1 MKKIITS
8 ICFLTAL
15 NINAQKISVSESTE
29 KFSTGSKNA
38 VTTTIMEAK
47 LDDVISEWKK
57 VLKDF
62 KHDKV
67 KEDNNEVFGDN
78 LLIKDLGVNTVD
90 FYTKFEENKKDKTI
104 KMSTAVDLG
113 GMYLKGGEHS
123 DKIKFVEKIT
133 KEFAIKMTKEPIE
146 QRLKDA
152 EKDVAK
158 QEDKLK
164 DLEKDNKNFHDDIK
178 TYNEKI
184 AKAEKESV
192 GKEGDVK
199 KKEGEVAVQKKVVS
213 ASSDAVSEQAKSSKK
228 ILDKL
233 EDQLK
238 DLQKD
243 VKDLKNDIEDY
254 KEKIKKA
261 EKDIKSNEEDQKKK
275 KEEIETAKKN
285 RDEVKKKLDSVS

>member
-1 MKKIITS
+1 MKKIFTT
-8 ICFLTAL
+8 ICSFSVLY
-15 NINAQKISVSESTE
+15 ISAQKITVSESTE
-29 KFSTGSKNA
+29 KFSTGSQNA

-47 LDDVISEWKK
+47 LSDVINEWKH

-62 KHDKV
+62 KYEKV

-78 LLIKDLGVNTVD
+78 ILIKEWGNNPVD
-90 FYTKFEENKKDKTI
+90 FYTKFEENKKEKTI

-113 GMYLKGGEHS
+113 GSYMKGGEHS
-123 DKIKFVEKIT
+123 DKIKFVEKMM

-146 QRLKDA
+146 EKLKAADK
-152 EKDVAK
+152 EVSK

-164 DLEKDNKNFHDDIK
+164 DLEKDNKNLHDDI
-178 TYNEKI
+178 TNYNNKI
-184 AKAEKESV
+184 TKAEKELVEKSA
-192 GKEGDVK
+192 EIK
-199 KKEGEVAVQKKVVS
+199 KKQAEVDVQRKVVA

-238 DLQKD
+238 DL
-243 VKDLKNDIEDY
+243 KNDEKNLKEDVENY

-261 EKDIKSNEEDQKKK
+261 EKDIKTNEEDQKKK

-285 RDEVKKKLDSVS
+285 RDEIKKKLDSVS

>member
-1 MKKIITS
+1 MKKIITC
-8 ICFLTAL
+8 ICFFTLSVS
-15 NINAQKISVSESTE
+15 AQKISVSETTE
-29 KFSTGSKNA
+29 KFSTGSQNA

-62 KHDKV
+62 KHEKV

-78 LLIKDLGVNTVD
+78 ILIKDWGTNTAD

-113 GMYLKGGEHS
+113 GMYMKGGEHA
-123 DKIKFVEKIT
+123 DKVKFVEKIT

-146 QRLKDA
+146 ERLKDA
-152 EKDVAK
+152 EKEVAK

-164 DLEKDNKNFHDDIK
+164 DLEKDNKNLHDDIK
-178 TYNEKI
+178 NYNEKI
-184 AKAEKESV
+184 TKAEKELV
-192 GKEGDVK
+192 GKEAEIK
-199 KKEGEVAVQKKVVS
+199 KKEAEVNVQKKVVS

-228 ILDKL
+228 ILEKL

-238 DLQKD
+238 DLQKEA
-243 VKDLKNDIEDY
+243 KDLKNDIEDY

-261 EKDIKSNEEDQKKK
+261 EKDIKTNEEDQKKK

-285 RDEVKKKLDSVS
+285 RDEVKKKLDSIN

>member
-1 MKKIITS
+1 MKKICLS
-8 ICFLTAL
+8 ICVLTAAHL
-15 NINAQKISVSESTE
+15 SAQKISVSESNE
-29 KFSTGSKNA
+29 KFSTGSQNA

-47 LDDVISEWKK
+47 LDNVIHEWKK

-78 LLIKDLGVNTVD
+78 ILIKDWGANTVD

-113 GMYLKGGEHS
+113 GMYMKGGEHS
-123 DKIKFVEKIT
+123 DKVKFVEKIT

-146 QRLKDA
+146 ERLKDA
-152 EKDVAK
+152 EKLVSK
-158 QEDKLK
+158 EEDKLK
-164 DLEKDNKNFHDDIK
+164 DLEKDNKNLHDDI
-178 TYNEKI
+178 TDYNSKI
-184 AKAEKESV
+184 TKAEKDLIT
-192 GKEGDVK
+192 KEAELK
-199 KKEGEVAVQKKVVS
+199 KKEVEVNVQKKVVS

-233 EDQLK
+233 EGQQK
-238 DLQKD
+238 DLEKEKKGLQD
-243 VKDLKNDIEDY
+243 DIVDY

-261 EKDIKSNEEDQKKK
+261 EKDIKTNEEDQKKK